1 MNYYDSISDLLLD
14 LRGDLEEIGNE
25 TIWVYYDE
33 AGTVTDYRYK
43 NTPDEAKPKE
53 RENQVIKEKPA
64 LDLLKELSI

>member
-25 TIWVYYDE
+25 SIWVYYDE
-33 AGTVTDYRYK
+33 KGTVTDYRYK
-43 NTPDEAKPKE
+43 TTPDEAKPKE
-53 RENQVIKEKPA
+53 RENQIIKEKPA

>member
-53 RENQVIKEKPA
+53 RENQVIKEKTA

>member
-33 AGTVTDYRYK
+33 TGTVTDYRYK

-64 LDLLKELSI
+64 LDLLRELSI

>member
-1 MNYYDSISDLLLD
+1 MPNLSISDLLLD

-25 TIWVYYDE
+25 TIWVYYDK